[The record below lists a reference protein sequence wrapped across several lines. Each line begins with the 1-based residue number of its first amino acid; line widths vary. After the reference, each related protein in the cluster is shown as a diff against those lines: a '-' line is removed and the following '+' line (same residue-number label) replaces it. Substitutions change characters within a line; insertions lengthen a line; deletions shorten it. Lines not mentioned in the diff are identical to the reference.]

1 MSAIAATRG
10 SHILS
15 DEVAPPAQK
24 AANRLTTATATVSP
38 HAAHTTTQRGGGGA
52 QSAPA
57 PANSHAK
64 RRGKEHQTS
73 ADCPAPSVATRKS
86 PARKAVADPFGIL
99 KAVAGVRVAQTEKK
113 DELPADNAEL
123 PSITSLL
130 EASSTWACSDIY
142 SAGYSSLAE
151 VLKAGGAGQT
161 AEDMEEQCPK
171 CEGRMHMFEHE
182 MQCSS
187 CQYVLEGDSTLA
199 DPADDDAPAR
209 RQPQTGRLRI
219 VGPNSGHYQPD
230 LDRSSSTNYAATQ
243 RKQVYEEYLMYRQA
257 HIEAGGS
264 AFPLNVL
271 ERAADIYHEIQQQVT
286 KRSQSKKRI
295 MASCLQIACI
305 EKGFAPKRP
314 EIAQFMRLETKGTAQ
329 GENFI
334 RKMKADGCINVDV
347 NKDTCAPH
355 IVTTFALLGL
365 DTPDYLPLQKVVEK
379 VVKTSIADAVGIS
392 SVIRT
397 KAMGATYIV
406 LRRYAMANGNKP
418 VPLTEFCTKCEI
430 RKNTVERYSDQL
442 AEYHSHFEGIY
453 KEAGIFSTPLNS

>member
-1 MSAIAATRG
+1 MSAAANRG
-10 SHILS
+10 SLAPG
-15 DEVAPPAQK
+15 DEPAPPARR
-24 AANRLTTATATVSP
+24 AANRLTTATATVSSRATP
-38 HAAHTTTQRGGGGA
+38 AATPAATRNGGH
-52 QSAPA
+52 SAPA
-57 PANSHAK
+57 PAVARAK
-64 RRGKEHQTS
+64 RRGKEHQ
-73 ADCPAPSVATRKS
+73 PSVDGPALGAASAARKS
-86 PARKAVADPFGIL
+86 SARKAAADPFGIL
-99 KAVAGVRVAQTEKK
+99 KAVASVRAAQPEKK
-113 DELPADNAEL
+113 DELPAGRSEL
-123 PSITSLL
+123 QSITSLL

-151 VLKAGGAGQT
+151 VLKSGGGGQP
-161 AEDMEEQCPK
+161 AEDMEEQCPR

-264 AFPLNVL
+264 ASLLNVP

-365 DTPDYLPLQKVVEK
+365 DTPGYLPLQKVVEK
-379 VVKTSIADAVGIS
+379 VVKASIADAVGIS
-392 SVIRT
+392 SVI
-397 KAMGATYIV
+397 AP
-406 LRRYAMANGNKP
+406 RRWG
-418 VPLTEFCTKCEI
+418 PLTLFC
-430 RKNTVERYSDQL
+430 
-442 AEYHSHFEGIY
+442 G
-453 KEAGIFSTPLNS
+453 GTPWRTETSPCR

>member
-1 MSAIAATRG
+1 MSTAANRG
-10 SHILS
+10 SCILS
-15 DEVAPPAQK
+15 DESAPPAQK
-24 AANRLTTATATVSP
+24 AANSLTTATATISSRATP
-38 HAAHTTTQRGGGGA
+38 TATRKGG
-52 QSAPA
+52 QSALA
-57 PANSHAK
+57 PADAHAK
-64 RRGKEHQTS
+64 RRGKEHQ
-73 ADCPAPSVATRKS
+73 PSVDGPALSAASATRKS
-86 PARKAVADPFGIL
+86 SARKAAADPFGIL
-99 KAVAGVRVAQTEKK
+99 KAVAGVRAAQPEKK
-113 DELPADNAEL
+113 DELPAGNAEL

-151 VLKAGGAGQT
+151 VLKSGGAGQAT
-161 AEDMEEQCPK
+161 EDMEEQCPQ

-182 MQCSS
+182 MRCSS

-355 IVTTFALLGL
+355 IVTTFALLGF
-365 DTPDYLPLQKVVEK
+365 DTPGYLPLQKVVER
-379 VVKTSIADAVGIS
+379 VVKASIADAVGIS

-418 VPLTEFCTKCEI
+418 MPLTEFCTKCEI
-430 RKNTVERYSDQL
+430 RKNTCDRYNEQL
-442 AEYHSHFEGIY
+442 AAYHSHFEQIY
-453 KEAGIFSTPLNS
+453 KDAGIFAGELST